1 MSENGSEND
10 TTKPKIEEE
19 LVEWADLDK
28 GKDGGKNRSF
38 VQKIFYILMILTLA
52 VVGLAVAGF
61 LLLFIVCLS
70 A

>member
-1 MSENGSEND
+1 MSEDGNENN

-19 LVEWADLDK
+19 LVEWADMDK
-28 GKDGGKNRSF
+28 DKRKSRSF
-38 VQKIFYILMILTLA
+38 AQKIFYILMMLTLA
-52 VVGLAVAGF
+52 VVGITVAGF